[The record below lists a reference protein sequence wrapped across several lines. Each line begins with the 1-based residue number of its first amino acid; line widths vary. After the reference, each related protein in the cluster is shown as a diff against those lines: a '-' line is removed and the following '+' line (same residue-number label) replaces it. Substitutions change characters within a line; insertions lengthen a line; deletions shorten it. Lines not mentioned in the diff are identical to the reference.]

1 MELKVI
7 DYIKNNKDWLEK
19 LSQPPFS
26 LTIKEDANYYL
37 LKYNQYMSDFSN
49 KIVQECRGL
58 IIDKATL
65 SPKGL
70 SYKKFFNYG
79 EPEAA
84 TIDWNNCKVYDKIDG
99 SKIMVW
105 WDNVWH
111 VSTSGNID
119 AYTTYTTDGSHSF
132 GELFNKA
139 ILNHYISIRDFYK
152 DLNINHCYTFELV
165 SPDAPIIIKYDTTD
179 VYLIGIRDMQI
190 LDEIDISADEA
201 WTISRPARYNITSL
215 EDCIN
220 AANVLNHNQSGVVY
234 EGFVICDKDY
244 NRIKIKDPKYLTCH
258 YLYGNGIITTY
269 KLLQIIESNEID
281 EVCAYFPEWKQKLDN
296 IAKAKEKVL
305 NFYASVKLDVL
316 QFICKNNINLV
327 YNTTINKIQIDLS
340 KKKEFV
346 LYLQSIYIGYKT
358 AFRFGIEISKNINIT
373 PEEFWQNLSKDIKVE
388 LIEHNLKRA

>member
-26 LTIKEDANYYL
+26 LTIKEDTNYYL
-37 LKYNQYMSDFSN
+37 LKYNQYESDFSN
-49 KIVQECRGL
+49 EIVQECRGL

-105 WDNVWH
+105 WDIDWH

-152 DLNINHCYTFELV
+152 DLNALNIYKKINEKCKYDDSKKLLLGLNINKETHNK
-165 SPDAPIIIKYDTTD
+165 IIIK
-179 VYLIGIRDMQI
+179 
-190 LDEIDISADEA
+190 
-201 WTISRPARYNITSL
+201 
-215 EDCIN
+215 
-220 AANVLNHNQSGVVY
+220 
-234 EGFVICDKDY
+234 DKNY
-244 NRIKIKDPKYLTCH
+244 Y
-258 YLYGNGIITTY
+258 
-269 KLLQIIESNEID
+269 NEI
-281 EVCAYFPEWKQKLDN
+281 KR
-296 IAKAKEKVL
+296 
-305 NFYASVKLDVL
+305 
-316 QFICKNNINLV
+316 
-327 YNTTINKIQIDLS
+327 
-340 KKKEFV
+340 
-346 LYLQSIYIGYKT
+346 SI
-358 AFRFGIEISKNINIT
+358 
-373 PEEFWQNLSKDIKVE
+373 
-388 LIEHNLKRA
+388 